1 MRISTGHFL
10 QDVWFLYSFD
20 HTRHLHQQ
28 LSLRGSRSGFP
39 SWPWGLRSCHSFI
52 SPRVSMSNRLQWL
65 QYGLQRQITTDFVKK
80 HFPCKRIIKACSLH
94 RFESVR
100 RSEFMFFIFFRSG
113 YSCIYALSTASVL
126 HIVRCEMPLQSG
138 CHSKHWRDFV
148 INASVNSNLSV
159 AACVPDGWWPD
170 GSPFRTS
177 QGLPTGY
184 VVYCG
189 LFRSVLK
196 VSTYTQHPFV
206 KGGIGNRSWL
216 GHVPTWW
223 LAAISM
229 LGCLFHVGPTVSHS
243 WIGLEEPLQFPPAK
257 LGFRCWA

>member
-1 MRISTGHFL
+1 MPYIFL
-10 QDVWFLYSFD
+10 WFSILFWS
-20 HTRHLHQQ
+20 HSPSSPATLTAWK
-28 LSLRGSRSGFP
+28 SLGFP

-65 QYGLQRQITTDFVKK
+65 QYDLQRQITTDCVKK
-80 HFPCKRIIKACSLH
+80 HFPCKQIIKACSLH

-177 QGLPTGY
+177 QG
-184 VVYCG
+184 
-189 LFRSVLK
+189 FQQDMW
-196 VSTYTQHPFV
+196 YTADCFV
-206 KGGIGNRSWL
+206 
-216 GHVPTWW
+216 
-223 LAAISM
+223 A
-229 LGCLFHVGPTVSHS
+229 C
-243 WIGLEEPLQFPPAK
+243 
-257 LGFRCWA
+257 